1 MFGGANRDVCVH
13 GDIIRSRARK
23 TSVHASSA
31 HVPFLKRKKE
41 TRTNQKKSSLCSP
54 LRTMSLCS
62 ADQALISHPWNPVKC
77 LLGQSSSSFLALR
90 PRRPTCRVRP
100 GLRPARPG
108 PGSAPLGPP
117 AGARGSRPFRSTST
131 KCEDPEIIGRVPFG
145 RRPLEAPNSRAS
157 VCVSELE
164 LQPRLLQRSFCV
176 DASSGTSRWKEKSPT
191 VDGGA

>member
-1 MFGGANRDVCVH
+1 MRS
-13 GDIIRSRARK
+13 DIRRSHARK

-31 HVPFLKRKKE
+31 HVSLLKRKKE
-41 TRTNQKKSSLCSP
+41 RKENKPKKSSLCSP

-90 PRRPTCRVRP
+90 PRRPTCCVRP
-100 GLRPARPG
+100 GLRPARLG

-117 AGARGSRPFRSTST
+117 AGLQGSRPLRSTST
-131 KCEDPEIIGRVPFG
+131 KCENPEIIGRVPFG
-145 RRPLEAPNSRAS
+145 CRPLEAPNSQPS

-164 LQPRLLQRSFCV
+164 LHPRLLHTSLCV
-176 DASSGTSRWKEKSPT
+176 DASSGTSRWKEMSPT